1 MNTPALGVPVG
12 PLTISYFALIV
23 VVALAIAAIISIRK
37 AYHRDESPGMVLD
50 ALTAGLVG
58 AIVLGRLFY
67 ILNPPPSVSAIYNRA
82 WYLGHPLDMQVGPL
96 ALWAGGL
103 GSAGVMLGAGLAAA
117 LALWQSRAE
126 LCRWADILTPGV
138 QALFIAVPWA
148 NVAGQSL
155 FGPPTD
161 LPWGLPL
168 ARRVP
173 QFADMTAFPASTRFQ
188 PTPIYLSLWAAL
200 VALGVWWIARRFAE
214 HLQSGDR
221 LAITLGLMAP
231 GLLVGDLL
239 RADASPSLLGAGV
252 TGMQLLAILILVSA
266 IVYGVMRRQGGQHA
280 AEAAG

>member
-1 MNTPALGVPVG
+1 MNTPALGIPVG
-12 PLTISYFALIV
+12 PLTITYFALV
-23 VVALAIAAIISIRK
+23 VVAALVIAAVVSIRE

-50 ALTAGLVG
+50 ALTAGLIG

-117 LALWQSRAE
+117 LALWNSRAN
-126 LCRWADILTPGV
+126 LLRWADILTPGV
-138 QALFIAVPWA
+138 LALFVTVPWA

-155 FGPPTD
+155 FGPPTG

-173 QFADMTAFPASTRFQ
+173 PFADLTAFPASTRFQ

-200 VALGVWWIARRFAE
+200 VALGVWWIGRRYAG
-214 HLQSGDR
+214 HLQSGDQ
-221 LAITLGLMAP
+221 LAITLGLIAP
-231 GLLVGDLL
+231 GLFLGDLL
-239 RADASPSLLGAGV
+239 RADASPSLLGTGV
-252 TGMQLLAILILVSA
+252 TGVQLLAILILVSA
-266 IVYGVMRRQGGQHA
+266 IVYGVLRRQGGQPA